1 MHHRQAVGRLLDR
14 YEMDTRIVEYVALHP
29 EATIE
34 LIAKETGLSYTAVR
48 NSLHRLVQMGVLEEQ
63 PTQHPGRRGRP
74 ALRFRLRKGLHIRS
88 PPRCFEHLA
97 TILLDQIIHD
107 EGEEGAQLL
116 LKRAGKLH
124 ATRLYQTWKNQDP
137 QNLPATPRTCL
148 ERICQ
153 EYNRLGGYAQLTE
166 QNNIL
171 AVQVRNCVYSE
182 LAGAYPGVICTF
194 HTSFMTHLLRLA
206 TKNPHLTVTHASCM
220 AKGDPH
226 CQFNL
231 TQPTTQN
238 QPPNPPKTTQNT
250 NPNPHNHQSQP
261 L

>member
-1 MHHRQAVGRLLDR
+1 MHRPAVGRLLDR
-14 YEMDTRIVEYVALHP
+14 YEVDTRIVECVALHP

-48 NSLHRLVQMGVLEEQ
+48 NSLRRLVQRGVLEEHL
-63 PTQHPGRRGRP
+63 TQHPKGRGRP
-74 ALRFRLRKGLHIRS
+74 ALRFRLGKGLHIRS

-97 TILLDQIIHD
+97 TILLDQLIRD
-107 EGEEGAQLL
+107 EGEERAQLL
-116 LKRAGKLH
+116 LERAGKVH
-124 ATRLYQTWKNQDP
+124 ATRLYQAWRREDP
-137 QNLPATPRTCL
+137 KNLPATPRACL

-153 EYNRLGGYAQLTE
+153 EYNRIGGYAQLTE
-166 QNNIL
+166 QEGIL

-206 TKNPHLTVTHASCM
+206 TKNPRLTVTHASCM

-231 TQPTTQN
+231 T
-238 QPPNPPKTTQNT
+238 PP
-250 NPNPHNHQSQP
+250 SGAA
-261 L
+261 